1 VSGAVVRDA
10 TAEDAVACAAIYA
23 PYVRE
28 TAISFEAEPPD
39 AAEMAR
45 RIANAQGRHAWLV
58 AEVDG
63 RVVGYA
69 YAVRF
74 KDRAA
79 YDWSCEVS
87 AYVEGEVRGGGLGRA
102 LYTELFARLTA
113 LGYRTAA
120 AGATLP
126 NAASTAFHLAMG
138 FEPVGTWRRIGWKHG
153 EWRDVAWFQRSL
165 GDGDPDRP
173 PTARVGD

>member
-1 VSGAVVRDA
+1 MSRAVVRDA
-10 TAEDAVACAAIYA
+10 TPTDAEACAAIYA

-28 TAISFEAEPPD
+28 TATSFETEPPD
-39 AAEMAR
+39 APEVAR
-45 RIANAQGRHAWLV
+45 RISNAQQRHAWLV
-58 AEVDG
+58 AEADG

-69 YAVRF
+69 YGGRF
-74 KDRAA
+74 KERAA

-87 AYVEGEVRGGGLGRA
+87 VYVEHGERGGGIGRLLYVA
-102 LYTELFARLTA
+102 LFDRLAA

-126 NAASTAFHLAMG
+126 NAESEAFHRAMG

-153 EWRDVAWFQRSL
+153 AWRDVAWFQRTL

-173 PTARVGD
+173 PTSRVPD